1 MHSGAYVH
9 ALKWQCYV
17 FVITENK
24 VQETFREL
32 LCFCFIQMKP
42 DVEIYFSD
50 ITDTMKKLIKVILQP
65 LLL

>member
-1 MHSGAYVH
+1 MNAFWSLRACIEV
-9 ALKWQCYV
+9 AMF
-17 FVITENK
+17 FVVTENK